1 MLTVCP
7 SPKKTKH
14 APANQSANIYH
25 EVYCANNM
33 QTKNLKNKIIVLYL
47 KLSIKLKN
55 HLEKIMEENETNQAN
70 ETKDTN
76 ETNKTND
83 TNQKESFKTK
93 FFDFLDK
100 SVNVSKKG
108 LKTASQKI
116 SDFGDKSVQ
125 KIELSQQKSKLESL
139 YKTFGKECYTY
150 LSASKDASLT
160 SQTEQIKTLYNQVNE
175 LLKDISVREKNLLKK
190 KNLKHKKTKLQKVK

>member
-1 MLTVCP
+1 
-7 SPKKTKH
+7 
-14 APANQSANIYH
+14 
-25 EVYCANNM
+25 M

-70 ETKDTN
+70 ETNDTN

-93 FFDFLDK
+93 FFGFLDK

-150 LSASKDASLT
+150 LSGSKDASLT

-175 LLKDISVREKNLLKK
+175 LLKDISVREK
-190 KNLKHKKTKLQKVK
+190 KLTQEEKSQAQKDETSKS

>member
-1 MLTVCP
+1 
-7 SPKKTKH
+7 
-14 APANQSANIYH
+14 
-25 EVYCANNM
+25 
-33 QTKNLKNKIIVLYL
+33 
-47 KLSIKLKN
+47 
-55 HLEKIMEENETNQAN
+55 MEENETNQSNQSNQSN
-70 ETKDTN
+70 E
-76 ETNKTND
+76 TND

-93 FFDFLDK
+93 FFGFLDK

-150 LSASKDASLT
+150 LSSSKDASLT
-160 SQTEQIKTLYNQVNE
+160 SQTEQIKTLYNQVTE
-175 LLKDISVREKNLLKK
+175 LLKDISVREKKLTQEEKSQAQK
-190 KNLKHKKTKLQKVK
+190 DKNSKS